1 MNFRRDGVASRYA
14 VQRVCSA
21 TADADAGAEGVAG
34 SAADAGAGLG
44 LGLGL
49 EAGVVA
55 VAVEACFGVLGPAI
69 MCFLFSERDC
79 ASCMI
84 VGSSRRRV
92 QFHTRG
98 TPGPTHH
105 CSPGSQ
111 YFAFG
116 TARLSVSVSASK
128 QRETF
133 QGRVIM
139 HRVARSLATARCTKI
154 TSAARLAA
162 RSLRSA
168 SVVRPPAR
176 PAAAVGALG
185 APSCRTIHVRVPLPY
200 KIEDGLGDF
209 LSPEALKV
217 IAEDYQQG
225 LLDRLNEQ
233 IKGALFCLGGDGRLL
248 ASSLRHS
255 SAHI

>member
-1 MNFRRDGVASRYA
+1 VQAVLYDRWFKSTCPIRYQGYLGSHSPLLSGVPLFSLLG
-14 VQRVCSA
+14 QRV
-21 TADADAGAEGVAG
+21 
-34 SAADAGAGLG
+34 
-44 LGLGL
+44 
-49 EAGVVA
+49 
-55 VAVEACFGVLGPAI
+55 FP
-69 MCFLFSERDC
+69 F
-79 ASCMI
+79 
-84 VGSSRRRV
+84 
-92 QFHTRG
+92 
-98 TPGPTHH
+98 PW
-105 CSPGSQ
+105 
-111 YFAFG
+111 
-116 TARLSVSVSASK
+116 SVSK

-139 HRVARSLATARCTKI
+139 HRVARSLATARRTKT

-162 RSLRSA
+162 HSLRSA

-248 ASSLRHS
+248 ASSLPPSFVS
-255 SAHI
+255 SHIRGGGRYQA

>member
-1 MNFRRDGVASRYA
+1 M
-14 VQRVCSA
+14 VQ
-21 TADADAGAEGVAG
+21 
-34 SAADAGAGLG
+34 
-44 LGLGL
+44 
-49 EAGVVA
+49 
-55 VAVEACFGVLGPAI
+55 
-69 MCFLFSERDC
+69 
-79 ASCMI
+79 
-84 VGSSRRRV
+84 SRRRV
-92 QFHTRG
+92 QFDTRG
-98 TPGPTHH
+98 TSGPTHH

-116 TARLSVSVSASK
+116 TARLSVSVFVSK

-133 QGRVIM
+133 QVRVIM

-162 RSLRSA
+162 HSLRSA

-176 PAAAVGALG
+176 PAAAVGA
-185 APSCRTIHVRVPLPY
+185 PCRTIHVRVPLPY

-233 IKGALFCLGGDGRLL
+233 IKGALFYLGGDGRLL

-255 SAHI
+255 SAHT